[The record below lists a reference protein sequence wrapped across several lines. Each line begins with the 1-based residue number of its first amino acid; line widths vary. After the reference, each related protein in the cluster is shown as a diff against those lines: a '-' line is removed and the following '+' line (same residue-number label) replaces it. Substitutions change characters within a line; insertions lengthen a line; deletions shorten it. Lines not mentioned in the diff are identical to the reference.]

1 MWGLAELDHR
11 RPDLNPAAGRQVR
24 DADIEVDVKLVAG
37 KGPTVAVAGDG
48 GGRPRVYD
56 GQLRI
61 RTRTAIGGPAA
72 ASDAPSVAFE
82 AVDGIEANFGQ
93 YLPLVYGRSPDD
105 QLERPRVR
113 RRLADVIEAL
123 LQRGEVDVLQHAEYF
138 AVFTPAPSFDSR
150 GRESTTRPPAGC
162 RLRSAALSPP
172 PRCRLRTG
180 EHHRPSRP

>member
-1 MWGLAELDHR
+1 MRGFAELDHR

-24 DADIEVDVKLVAG
+24 NTDIEVDVKLVARE
-37 KGPTVAVAGDG
+37 GPTVALARDG
-48 GGRPRVYD
+48 GGRPGVHD

-61 RTRTAIGGPAA
+61 RTRTAVRGPAA
-72 ASDAPSVAFE
+72 AANVPGVAFE

-93 YLPLVYGRSPDD
+93 YLPLVHGRSPDD

-162 RLRSAALSPP
+162 RLRSAA
-172 PRCRLRTG
+172 
-180 EHHRPSRP
+180 